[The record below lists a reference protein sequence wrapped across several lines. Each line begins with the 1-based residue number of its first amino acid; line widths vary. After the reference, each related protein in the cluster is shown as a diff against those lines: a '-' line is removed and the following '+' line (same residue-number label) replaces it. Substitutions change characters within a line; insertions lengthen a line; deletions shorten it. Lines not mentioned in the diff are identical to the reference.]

1 MNPLGVL
8 MARKRSVRDVRAVLR
23 LRWSFRGIWFDPC
36 HSNYRSSTDGLI
48 DFDLQCTGLRRESS

>member
-23 LRWSFRGIWFDPC
+23 LCWSFTE
-36 HSNYRSSTDGLI
+36 YGLTRAI
-48 DFDLQCTGLRRESS
+48 LIN